1 VPDTGHVVVRPER
14 PNDDGVVDDV
24 VRAAFGASG
33 AEVAQLVLDL
43 RASPG
48 YLAELALVA
57 DDGGDVIGHV
67 MFTESTVGGSDATIL
82 ILSPLAVRPDRHRQG
97 VGSALVAEGLRRAG
111 THGVPLVI
119 VEGDPR
125 YYSRFGFRRASE
137 LGLERPHEQIPEVAF
152 QALPL
157 AGYDQT
163 LRGKVIYSPPFDSV
177 T

>member
-1 VPDTGHVVVRPER
+1 VSDTGHVVVRPER
-14 PNDDGVVDDV
+14 PNDHDVVDGVVH
-24 VRAAFGASG
+24 AAFGASG

-48 YLAELALVA
+48 YIPELALVA
-57 DDGGDVIGHV
+57 ADDGDVIGHV
-67 MFTESTVGGSDATIL
+67 MLTESMVEGSDATIL
-82 ILSPLAVRPDRHRQG
+82 ILSPLAVRPDRQRHG
-97 VGSALVAEGLRRAG
+97 VGSALVPEGLRRAEE
-111 THGVPLVI
+111 HGAPLVI

-157 AGYDQT
+157 AGYDSK
-163 LRGKVIYSPPFDSV
+163 LRGKVVYPPPFDSV